1 MKRAVIFNL
10 LFFIFL
16 YTFGQKKIIHKEI
29 SWEPPKSISHYYTP
43 EQKDYNK
50 TDFLSFEGAQYL
62 NQENM
67 LPYFYEIIPVTSKNI
82 DVRIIN
88 LKTVSSSTQ
97 ENNILSKYK
106 EIAGIVDLKFNTSL
120 MRGKPYV
127 QIRLLPLIKNS
138 YTGQIEKVISFDIEI
153 ITKEETLT
161 SVIGKEK
168 TFANESVLK
177 SGYWIKIQVTETGI
191 YQIPYNQIIDL
202 GFDNPSNIRIF
213 GNSEGMLP
221 VNNTEEF
228 QDDLNQLAIYFEKGA
243 DGIFN
248 EGDYILFYAKSP
260 NKWVYDANKDFYS
273 LSKHLYSDYNYYFIT
288 TDAGTS
294 KTIQKIAPPTETAT
308 ILKTNFTDYF
318 HHENDVKNVL
328 ESGQL
333 WLGEYFD
340 ATTSYSFNFDIPNRE
355 TTSPVKSKIE
365 LAARSPANS
374 TFTLRANG
382 ISFANP
388 EIAYVNMSSYT
399 STYAYSAVSEN
410 TFNSNTEN
418 ITIQIAYNKATS
430 SSVGW
435 LDYITLNVVRKLQM
449 DNGQLIF
456 RYYNPTTNNQ
466 IVEFVVENTNAT
478 TRFWDITH
486 ASDIEELEPTTTN
499 GKSKRLKVYAAPGLN
514 EYIAFNNT
522 GFLIS
527 NQSEPVANQNLH
539 SINHRDMI
547 IITHP
552 DFLSQAEKIA
562 TIHQEHDNL
571 NSTIV
576 TIQQIY
582 NEFSSGTPDASAIR
596 NFIKMIYKR
605 PSATDTLK
613 YVLFIGDGSFDHKS
627 ISANNINYVPTYQ
640 SKSSLNPIS
649 SFVTDDFF
657 GLLDSTDNVE
667 ASNSGLVDIGIG
679 RLPVKSLSEAEDM
692 VSKIETYLNP
702 NNKGDWINTICFVGD
717 DEDNNLHM
725 EDADKLAKFVDTTY
739 PYFFIQKIYL
749 DAFPQQSSSI
759 SESYPEVSRIINDKI
774 NNGVLIFNYTGHG
787 GENGLAHEK
796 VVTMDMI
803 NSWANSNKLAIFMT
817 ATCEFSRFDNHKYIS
832 AGEQVLL
839 NPNGGAIAL
848 FSTTRL
854 VYSSPNYTLN
864 RNFYNYV
871 FEKDHKGNN
880 RALGDIIR
888 LAKNAS
894 GTENNKRNFA
904 LLGDP
909 ALKIPNPEYKVITD
923 SVNHISSEVT
933 DTLNALSKVT
943 IHGHIVNNYNEKLS
957 SYNGLIYPLV
967 LDKKKEITSLAND
980 GGAPMVFDVQNNILY
995 KGKVSVTN
1003 GEFNF
1008 SFVVPKDISY
1018 NFDKGK
1024 ISYYSTNST
1033 SDAKGYFDN
1042 FIIGGSNNNAALDNT
1057 GPVINLYMNNE
1068 NFVSGGVTDEN
1079 PVLFAVLSDS
1089 SGINTVGNGIGHDI
1103 TAVIDNNTSQIIML
1117 NDYYKADVDDYQNG
1131 RIEYLFSGLDEGEH
1145 QLKVKVWDVYNN
1157 SSEKQIDFIV
1167 AQSENLSIKN
1177 IFNYPNPFTD
1187 QTVFYFDHNRPNED
1201 LEVLIQVFT
1210 VSGKIVKSIR
1220 HIINNNSFR
1229 SDPIPWDG
1237 LDDFGDK
1244 IGRGV
1249 YLYVLKV
1256 KTSDGQ
1262 IAQKIEKIVVL
1273 K

>member
-1 MKRAVIFNL
+1 MKRALIFNL

-29 SWEPPKSISHYYTP
+29 SWEPPKSISHYFTP

-67 LPYFYEIIPVTSKNI
+67 LPYFYDIIPVTNKNI

-97 ENNILSKYK
+97 ENNILSKNK

-120 MRGKPYV
+120 MRGKPYL

-153 ITKEETLT
+153 TPAQRSFASATY
-161 SVIGKEK
+161 KEK
-168 TFANESVLK
+168 SFVDGSVLK
-177 SGYWIKIQVTETGI
+177 SGYWIKMQVKETGI
-191 YQIPYNQIIDL
+191 YQISYNQIRDL
-202 GFDNPSNIRIF
+202 GFENPNNIKIF
-213 GNSEGMLP
+213 GNSKGMLP
-221 VNNTEEF
+221 VSNTEEC
-228 QDDLNQLAIYFEKGA
+228 QDDLNQLSIYFEKGT
-243 DGIFN
+243 DGVFN

-260 NKWVYDANKDFYS
+260 HQWVYDASKDFYS
-273 LSKHLYSDYNYYFIT
+273 LNKHLYSDYNYYFLT
-288 TDAGTS
+288 TDAGS
-294 KTIQKIAPPTETAT
+294 NKTIQTIAIPTETAT
-308 ILKTNFTDYF
+308 VTKTNFTDYF
-318 HHENDVKNVL
+318 HHENDLKNVI

-340 ATTSYSFNFDIPNRE
+340 ATTSYSFNFEIPIRE
-355 TTSPVKSKIE
+355 ISVPVKSKIE
-365 LAARSPANS
+365 LAARSSVNS
-374 TFTLRANG
+374 TFTLRTNG
-382 ISFANP
+382 ITFANP
-388 EIAYVNMSSYT
+388 EISYVNMSSYT
-399 STYAYSAVSEN
+399 STYAYSVVSEN
-410 TFNSNTEN
+410 TFTSTSDDIN
-418 ITIQIAYNKATS
+418 IQIDYNKPTS

-435 LDYITLNVVRKLQM
+435 LNYITLNAVRKIQM
-449 DNGQLIF
+449 ENEQLLF
-456 RYYNPTTNNQ
+456 RYYNPTPGNQ
-466 IVEFVVENTNAT
+466 IIEFVIENTTQN
-478 TRFWDITH
+478 TRFWDITD
-486 ASDIEELEPTTTN
+486 AIDVVELQSTIIN
-499 GKSKRLKVYAAPGLN
+499 SNSKRLKVVAPPGLN
-514 EYIAFNNT
+514 EFIAFNNT
-522 GFLIS
+522 GFLTS
-527 NQSEPVANQNLH
+527 NQTETVANQNLH
-539 SINHRDMI
+539 GITHRDML

-562 TIHQEHDNL
+562 TIHQAHDNL
-571 NSTIV
+571 SCAV
-576 TIQQIY
+576 VKVGEIY
-582 NEFSSGTPDASAIR
+582 NEFSSGTPDVSAIR
-596 NFIKMIYKR
+596 NFIRMIYQR
-605 PSATDTLK
+605 PSASDTLR

-627 ISANNINYVPTYQ
+627 ISANNINYIPTYQ
-640 SKSSLNPIS
+640 SKNSLNPTS

-657 GLLDSTDNVE
+657 GLLDATDNVE

-679 RLPVKSLSEAEDM
+679 RLPVKSISEAEDM

-725 EDADKLAKFVDTTY
+725 EDADKLANFVDTTY
-739 PYFFIQKIYL
+739 PYFFTQKIYL
-749 DAFPQQSSSI
+749 DAFPQESSSI

-796 VVTMDMI
+796 IVTMDMI
-803 NSWANSNKLAIFMT
+803 NSWANSNRLAIFMT

-894 GTENNKRNFA
+894 GTENNKRNFT

-909 ALKIPNPEYKVITD
+909 ALRVPNPQYNVITD
-923 SVNHISSEVT
+923 SVNHFSSEVT

-943 IHGHIVNNYNEKLS
+943 IHGHIENENNEKLS
-957 SYNGLIYPLV
+957 NYNGIIYPIV
-967 LDKKKEITSLAND
+967 LDKKREITSLAND
-980 GGAPMVFDVQNNILY
+980 GGTPMIFDVQNNILY
-995 KGKVSVTN
+995 KGKVSVIN
-1003 GEFNF
+1003 GQFKF

-1033 SDAKGYFDN
+1033 SDAKGFFDN
-1042 FIIGGSNNNAALDNT
+1042 FIIGGSNNNADIDNN
-1057 GPVINLYMNNE
+1057 GPIINLYMNDE

-1103 TAVIDNNTSQIIML
+1103 TAVLDNNTSQLIML
-1117 NDYYKADVDDYQNG
+1117 NDYYKADIDDYQNG
-1131 RIEYLFSGLDEGEH
+1131 RIEYLFSELEEGEH

-1177 IFNYPNPFTD
+1177 IFNYPNPFTE

-1210 VSGKIVKSIR
+1210 VSGKLVKTIR

-1262 IAQKIEKIVVL
+1262 TAQKIEKIVVL

>member
-1 MKRAVIFNL
+1 MKRALIFNL

-16 YTFGQKKIIHKEI
+16 YTSGQKKIVHKI
-29 SWEPPKSISHYYTP
+29 LSWEEPKSISHYYTP
-43 EQKDYNK
+43 EQKGFNK
-50 TDFLSFEGAQYL
+50 TDYLSFEGAEYL
-62 NQENM
+62 NQESM
-67 LPYFYEIIPVTSKNI
+67 LPYFYDLIPVLSENI
-82 DVRIIN
+82 SVKIVNIKYIN
-88 LKTVSSSTQ
+88 ATA
-97 ENNILSKYK
+97 K
-106 EIAGIVDLKFNTSL
+106 EISILNQIKEIDTDIQVKHKVSF

-127 QIRLLPLIKNS
+127 QINFLPLIKNAF
-138 YTGQIEKVISFDIEI
+138 TGQIEKVKSFDIEI
-153 ITKEETLT
+153 TPVQKSL
-161 SVIGKEK
+161 SSLAGKEK
-168 TFANESVLK
+168 AFVSQSFLK
-177 SGYWIKIQVTETGI
+177 SGYWIKIQIAETGI
-191 YQIPYNQIIDL
+191 YQISYNQIREL
-202 GFDNPSNIRIF
+202 GFEDPTNIKIF

-221 VNNTEEF
+221 VSNTEEC
-228 QDDLNQLAIYFEKGA
+228 QDDLNQLAIHFEKGA

-260 NKWVYDANKDFYS
+260 HQWGYDADKDFYS
-273 LSKHLYSDYNYYFIT
+273 LKKHLYSDYNYYFLT
-288 TDAGTS
+288 TDAGNN
-294 KTIQKIAPPTETAT
+294 KIIQTIPPPTETA
-308 ILKTNFTDYF
+308 IAVKTNFTDYF
-318 HHENDVKNVL
+318 HHENDLKNL
-328 ESGQL
+328 IESGQL

-340 ATTSYSFNFDIPNRE
+340 ATTSYSFNFEIPNRE
-355 TTSPVKSKIE
+355 ISTPVKSKIE
-365 LAARSPANS
+365 LAARSSVNS
-374 TFTLRANG
+374 TFTLRVNG
-382 ISFANP
+382 TSFANP
-388 EIAYVNMSSYT
+388 EIPFVNMSSYT
-399 STYAYSAVSEN
+399 STYAYSGISEN
-410 TFNSNTEN
+410 TFNSSIGNVN
-418 ITIQIAYNKATS
+418 IQIDYNKPTS

-435 LDYITLNVVRKLQM
+435 LNYITLNAVRKIHM
-449 DNGQLIF
+449 YEDQLIF
-456 RYYNPTTNNQ
+456 RYYNPTTSNE
-466 IVEFVVENTNAT
+466 IIEFVIENTTGN
-478 TRFWDITH
+478 TRFWDITD
-486 ASDIEELEPTTTN
+486 AIEINELQSTTISSNT
-499 GKSKRLKVYAAPGLN
+499 KRLKVNAAPGIN
-514 EYIAFNNT
+514 EYLAFNNT
-522 GFLIS
+522 GFLTT

-539 SINHRDMI
+539 GINHRDMI
-547 IITHP
+547 IITHT

-562 TIHQEHDNL
+562 TIHQEQDNL
-571 NSTIV
+571 NCAVV
-576 TIQQIY
+576 TVDEIY
-582 NEFSSGTPDASAIR
+582 NEFSSGTPDVSAIR
-596 NFIKMIYKR
+596 NFIRMVYQR

-627 ISANNINYVPTYQ
+627 ITANNINYIPTYQ
-640 SKSSLNPIS
+640 SRNSLNPTS

-657 GLLDSTDNVE
+657 GLLDATDNVE

-679 RLPVKSLSEAEDM
+679 RLPVKSLTEAENM

-702 NNKGDWINTICFVGD
+702 NNKGDWINSICFVGD

-725 EDADKLAKFVDTTY
+725 EDADKLANFVDTTY
-739 PYFFIQKIYL
+739 PYFFTQKVYL
-749 DAFPQQSSSI
+749 DAFPQESSSI

-796 VVTMDMI
+796 IVTMDMI

-839 NPNGGAIAL
+839 NPKGGAIAL

-894 GTENNKRNFA
+894 GTENNKRNFT

-909 ALKIPNPEYKVITD
+909 ALKVPNPEYTVITD
-923 SVNHISSEVT
+923 SVNHISSEIR

-943 IHGHIVNNYNEKLS
+943 IHGHIVNNNNEKLS
-957 SYNGLIYPLV
+957 SYNGIIYPLV

-980 GGAPMVFDVQNNILY
+980 GGTPMVFNAQNNILY
-995 KGKVSVTN
+995 KGKVSVVS
-1003 GEFNF
+1003 GEFTF

-1033 SDAKGYFDN
+1033 SDAKGFFDN
-1042 FIIGGSNNNAALDNT
+1042 FIIGGSNNNADIDNN
-1057 GPVINLYMNNE
+1057 GPIINLYMNDE

-1103 TAVIDNNTSQIIML
+1103 TAVLNNNTSQLIML
-1117 NDYYKADVDDYQNG
+1117 NDYYKADIDDYQNG
-1131 RIEYLFSGLDEGEH
+1131 RIEYLFSELEEGEH

-1177 IFNYPNPFTD
+1177 ILNYPNPFTE
-1187 QTVFYFDHNRPNED
+1187 QTVFYFDHNRPDED

-1210 VSGKIVKSIR
+1210 VSGKLVKTIR
-1220 HIINNNSFR
+1220 QIINNNSFR

-1256 KTSDGQ
+1256 KTPDGQ